1 MQMRRKLENN
11 TGDILNLINNPSFQ
25 KDLDAPITMNDFKQ
39 ALKNISKSVSNLD
52 LEAYVKWTNEF
63 KSN

>member
-1 MQMRRKLENN
+1 MQMRRKLQNN
-11 TGDILNLINNPSFQ
+11 SGDILNLINNPNFQ
-25 KDLDAPITMNDFKQ
+25 KDLNAPITMNDFKQ
-39 ALKNISKSVSNLD
+39 ALQNISKSVSKLD

>member
-39 ALKNISKSVSNLD
+39 ALKNISKSVSCLD

>member
-11 TGDILNLINNPSFQ
+11 HGDILNLINNPAFQ

>member
-11 TGDILNLINNPSFQ
+11 SGDILNLINNPTFQ
-25 KDLDAPITMNDFKQ
+25 QDLNAPITMNDFKQ

-52 LEAYVKWTNEF
+52 LEAYTKWTAEF